1 MPTFFQGI
9 LFLLAGILY
18 DGNEYINGE
27 NENQGGT
34 AMEWRQ
40 KYEQWLREPQLDPE
54 LKRLLEQRRHDER
67 WLEDC
72 FYKNLEFGTG
82 GIRGEIGPGTNRMNM
97 YTVRKA
103 SEGLARYIQSF
114 GDEAKQRG
122 VVIAYDSR
130 HKSPEFAMEA
140 AKTLAT
146 NGIQTYVFDELRPTP
161 ELSFAVRYLRAF
173 AGIVITASH
182 NPPEYNGYKVY
193 GEDGGQLPPAV
204 ADQVIRYVNEVEN
217 ELAIHVEDEK
227 TLREKGLIRIIGS
240 EVDDAYIHAV
250 KTISIHPE
258 LARETAINIVFTPLH
273 GTSNKPVRRALAEL
287 GYQNVFVVKEQEL
300 PDPNFSTVASPNP
313 EEHAAFAM
321 AMELGKKVNADLLIA
336 TDPDAD
342 RLGVAVKNDKGNY
355 VVLTGNQTGGL
366 LLHYL
371 LSQRKAQGTLP
382 ENGVVLKTIVTSE
395 FGRAIAQSFGL
406 ETVDTLTGFKFIGEK
421 MKEYE
426 QTGQYA
432 FQFGYEESYGYLIGG
447 FVRDKDAVQAA
458 VLAAEVC
465 AFYKKQGLSLYEAL
479 LQLFDQYG
487 YYREGQ
493 RSLTLKGKEGAEAIA
508 AILASFRQQPPVEA
522 AGKKVTVIEDYKTKE
537 RTNTLT
543 GEKTA
548 IDLPTSN
555 VLKYILEDGS
565 WFCLRPSGTEPKMKA
580 YFGVKGT
587 SLEDSEE
594 RLVRLTEAVMQRVK
608 DVLSTV
614 SPSYAQ

>member
-82 GIRGEIGPGTNRMNM
+82 GMRGEIGPGTNRMNM

>member
-1 MPTFFQGI
+1 M
-9 LFLLAGILY
+9 
-18 DGNEYINGE
+18 D
-27 NENQGGT
+27 
-34 AMEWRQ
+34 WRQ
-40 KYEQWLREPQLDPE
+40 KYEQWLHAPQLDPE
-54 LKRLLEQRRHDER
+54 LKQLLNQHRDDER

-82 GIRGEIGPGTNRMNM
+82 GMRGEIGPGTNRMNI

-321 AMELGKKVNADLLIA
+321 AMELGKQVNADLLIA

-426 QTGQYA
+426 QTGQYT

>member
-1 MPTFFQGI
+1 
-9 LFLLAGILY
+9 
-18 DGNEYINGE
+18 
-27 NENQGGT
+27 
-34 AMEWRQ
+34 MEWRQ

>member
-1 MPTFFQGI
+1 
-9 LFLLAGILY
+9 
-18 DGNEYINGE
+18 
-27 NENQGGT
+27 
-34 AMEWRQ
+34 MEWRQ
-40 KYEQWLREPQLDPE
+40 KYEQWLREPQLHPE
-54 LKRLLEQRRHDER
+54 LRQRLEQRRDDER

-82 GIRGEIGPGTNRMNM
+82 GMRGELGPGTNRMNI

-114 GDEAKQRG
+114 GDEAKRRG

-130 HKSPEFAMEA
+130 HQSPEFAMEA

-146 NGIQTYVFDELRPTP
+146 NGIQAYVFDELRPTP
-161 ELSFAVRYLRAF
+161 ELSFAVRHLRAF

-204 ADQVIRYVNEVEN
+204 ADEVIRYVNEVEN
-217 ELAIHVEDEK
+217 ELAVCVEDEEVLK
-227 TLREKGLIRIIGS
+227 QKGLIRIIGK
-240 EVDDAYIHAV
+240 EIDDAYIDAV
-250 KTISIHPE
+250 KTISLHPE
-258 LARETAINIVFTPLH
+258 LAKETKMTIVFTPLH
-273 GTSNKPVRRALAEL
+273 GTANKPVRRALAEL
-287 GYQNVFVVKEQEL
+287 GYQNVFVVKEQEQ

-321 AMELGKKVNADLLIA
+321 AIELGEQVNADLLIA

-342 RLGVAVKNDKGNY
+342 RLGIAVKNGEGEY
-355 VVLTGNQTGGL
+355 IVLTGNQTGAL

-371 LSQRKAQGTLP
+371 LSQRKEKGLLP
-382 ENGVVLKTIVTSE
+382 PNGVVLKTIVTSE
-395 FGRAIAQSFGL
+395 FGRAIAASFGL

-421 MKEYE
+421 IKEYE
-426 QTGQYA
+426 QTGQYV
-432 FQFGYEESYGYLIGG
+432 FQFGYEESYGYLIGD

-465 AFYKKQGLSLYEAL
+465 AFYKQQGLSLYEGL
-479 LQLFDQYG
+479 LQLFAKYG

-493 RSLTLKGKEGAEAIA
+493 QSLTLKGKEGAEAIA
-508 AILASFRQQPPVEA
+508 AILASFRQQPPVEVA
-522 AGKKVTVIEDYKTKE
+522 EKKVTVIEDYKTRE
-537 RTNTLT
+537 RTNTVT

-548 IDLPTSN
+548 LTLPASN
-555 VLKYILEDGS
+555 VLKYVLEDGS

-587 SLEDSEE
+587 SLQDSEE
-594 RLVRLTEAVMQRVK
+594 KLAALTGAVMRRVH
-608 DVLSTV
+608 DVLRAV
-614 SPSYAQ
+614 SPSYAP

>member
-1 MPTFFQGI
+1 
-9 LFLLAGILY
+9 
-18 DGNEYINGE
+18 
-27 NENQGGT
+27 
-34 AMEWRQ
+34 MEWRR

-54 LKRLLEQRRHDER
+54 LKRLLGERRDDER

-82 GIRGEIGPGTNRMNM
+82 GMRGEIGPGTNRMNI

-114 GDEAKQRG
+114 GDEAKRRG

-161 ELSFAVRYLRAF
+161 ELSFAVRHLRAF

-258 LARETAINIVFTPLH
+258 LARKTAINIVFTPLH

-313 EEHAAFAM
+313 EEDAAFAM
-321 AMELGKKVNADLLIA
+321 AMELGKQVNADLLIA

-342 RLGVAVKNDKGNY
+342 RLGVAVKNDKGDY

-421 MKEYE
+421 IKEYE

-432 FQFGYEESYGYLIGG
+432 FQFGYEESYGYLIGD

-493 RSLTLKGKEGAEAIA
+493 RSLTLKGKEGAETIA
-508 AILASFRQQPPVEA
+508 SILASFRQQPPVEA

-594 RLVRLTEAVMQRVK
+594 RLARLTEAVMQRVK

>member
-1 MPTFFQGI
+1 M
-9 LFLLAGILY
+9 
-18 DGNEYINGE
+18 D
-27 NENQGGT
+27 
-34 AMEWRQ
+34 WRQ
-40 KYEQWLREPQLDPE
+40 KYEQWLHAPQLDPE
-54 LKRLLEQRRHDER
+54 LKQLLNQHSDDER

-82 GIRGEIGPGTNRMNM
+82 GMRGEIGPGTNRMNI

-321 AMELGKKVNADLLIA
+321 AMELGKQVNADLLIA

-580 YFGVKGT
+580 YFGVKGI
-587 SLEDSEE
+587 SLQDSEE
-594 RLVRLTEAVMQRVK
+594 KLARLSDAVMQRVH
-608 DVLSTV
+608 DVLRAV
-614 SPSYAQ
+614 SPSYIQ